1 MKAPSEQSTKRPVS
15 RIRDI
20 PGMKSRETKGL
31 YQDPRFDT
39 ALGKAN
45 MRQARKNYK
54 FLDEYRESELGSL
67 RDQLKDTK
75 DDYDRETIAK
85 AIQSQKSR
93 LETLKRRD
101 EDEEI
106 LSKLKHKKM
115 SRAKKREFVLKERF
129 SKMNSRE
136 VARTVEK
143 RRRKVA
149 QKQKKLLPERRP
161 QSDQTE

>member
-20 PGMKSRETKGL
+20 PGLKPKGSKSL

-45 MRQARKNYK
+45 LQRARKNYK
-54 FLDEYRESELGSL
+54 FLDTYREDELANL
-67 RDQLKDTK
+67 RNELRNTK
-75 DDYDRETIAK
+75 EEEERELIAK

-93 LETLKRRD
+93 LETLRKRD
-101 EDEEI
+101 EEDEI
-106 LSKLKHKKM
+106 LGKLRNKKI
-115 SRAKKREFVLKERF
+115 SRAKKREIVLKERF
-129 SKMNSRE
+129 NRMSSRE
-136 VARTVEK
+136 VARTLEK

-161 QSDQTE
+161 QESD